1 MVNLRLVALDVLSPP
16 FQVHPQS
23 RASLLLLSEVLQ
35 LSSYG
40 HATKA
45 RLQKM
50 ALMFNIF
57 DNPRCTYFTF
67 VDASLTN
74 VFAKKLCT
82 VALVVLASRAAI
94 EKPEAKT

>member
-1 MVNLRLVALDVLSPP
+1 
-16 FQVHPQS
+16 
-23 RASLLLLSEVLQ
+23 
-35 LSSYG
+35 
-40 HATKA
+40 
-45 RLQKM
+45 M